1 MKVMHVCIEPN
12 TFNITSM
19 QDKQNPYIDIK
30 QSVKQ
35 AEAAKEHRALV
46 DLYGNSVVVYR
57 IETDDSLP
65 DLVFVANGG
74 LSLPRLPEPMIILP
88 LMKYSQRKRELPYL
102 KNMYDDLGVRR
113 VVFPGPAPF
122 EGQAEIKWFKG
133 GELAVAGYGHRSTK
147 KTFDILDKLLGK
159 IYRKAGVNPPR
170 ILALPLESDDY
181 YHLDV
186 AMLEFG
192 RRGLHADECIVHK
205 RAFSEKSISRLK
217 EFLGAHAVHVI
228 DTEDSFCLNSV
239 VDGKNLITHKITDP
253 KAKEAIEYITGL
265 KIREVDTREF
275 EKSGG
280 SVRCMTLDI
289 HVKT

>member
-1 MKVMHVCIEPN
+1 MKVIRVCIQPN

-19 QDKQNPYIDIK
+19 QDKQNPYIDIRH
-30 QSVKQ
+30 SVQ
-35 AEAAKEHRALV
+35 GAEVKKEHDALV
-46 DLYGNSVVVYR
+46 GLYGNSVVVYR

-102 KNMYDDLGVRR
+102 KNIFDDLGVRR

-147 KTFDILDKLLGK
+147 KTFEILDKLLGK
-159 IYRKAGVNPPR
+159 IYRKAGVNPPK

-192 RRGLHADECIVHK
+192 RLWTASCPDECIVHK
-205 RAFSEKSISRLK
+205 RAFSEKSIARLK

-228 DTEDSFCLNSV
+228 DTADSFCLNSV

-265 KIREVDTREF
+265 KIREDRHTGV
-275 EKSGG
+275 
-280 SVRCMTLDI
+280 
-289 HVKT
+289 

>member
-1 MKVMHVCIEPN
+1 VIRVCIQPN

-30 QSVKQ
+30 HAVQET
-35 AEAAKEHRALV
+35 EAAKEHRALV
-46 DLYGNSVVVYR
+46 GLYGNSVVVYR
-57 IETDDSLP
+57 IETDESLP

-74 LSLPRLPEPMIILP
+74 LSLPRLPEPVVILP

-113 VVFPGPAPF
+113 IVFPGPAPF

-147 KTFDILDKLLGK
+147 KTVEILDKLLGK
-159 IYRKAGVNPPR
+159 IYRKAGVNPPK
-170 ILALPLESDDY
+170 ILALPLESDHY

-192 RRGLHADECIVHK
+192 RRGLPADECIVHK
-205 RAFSEKSISRLK
+205 RAFSEKSIARLK
-217 EFLGAHAVHVI
+217 EFLGANAVHVI
-228 DTEDSFCLNSV
+228 DTADSFCLNSV

-253 KAKEAIEYITGL
+253 KAKEVIEYITGL

-289 HVKT
+289 HVN

>member
-1 MKVMHVCIEPN
+1 VIRVCIQPN
-12 TFNITSM
+12 TFEITSM

-30 QSVKQ
+30 HSVSND
-35 AEAAKEHRALV
+35 EVAKEHQALV
-46 DLYGNSVVVYR
+46 KQYGESVIVYR
-57 IETDDSLP
+57 METDVSLP

-74 LSLPRLPEPMIILP
+74 LSLPRLPESMIILP

-113 VVFPGPAPF
+113 IVFPGPAPF

-147 KTFDILDKLLGK
+147 KTFEILDKLLGK
-159 IYRKAGVNPPR
+159 IYRKAGVNPPK

-192 RRGLHADECIVHK
+192 RRGMPADECIVHK
-205 RAFSEKSISRLK
+205 RAFSEKSIARLK

-228 DTEDSFCLNSV
+228 DTADSFCLNSV

-253 KAKEAIEYITGL
+253 KAKEVIEYITGL

-289 HVKT
+289 Y

>member
-1 MKVMHVCIEPN
+1 MKVMRVCIQPN

-30 QSVKQ
+30 HSVQ
-35 AEAAKEHRALV
+35 GAEAAKEHQALV
-46 DLYGNSVVVYR
+46 KVYRDSVVVYR
-57 IETDDSLP
+57 IETDESLP

-102 KNMYDDLGVRR
+102 KNMFDDLGVRR

-147 KTFDILDKLLGK
+147 KTFEILDKLLGK
-159 IYRKAGVNPPR
+159 IYRKAGLNPPK

-186 AMLEFG
+186 AMLEFS
-192 RRGLHADECIVHK
+192 RRGLPPDECIVHK
-205 RAFSEKSISRLK
+205 RAFSEKSIARLK

-228 DTEDSFCLNSV
+228 DTADSFCLNSV

-280 SVRCMTLDI
+280 SVRCMTMDI
-289 HVKT
+289 YVK